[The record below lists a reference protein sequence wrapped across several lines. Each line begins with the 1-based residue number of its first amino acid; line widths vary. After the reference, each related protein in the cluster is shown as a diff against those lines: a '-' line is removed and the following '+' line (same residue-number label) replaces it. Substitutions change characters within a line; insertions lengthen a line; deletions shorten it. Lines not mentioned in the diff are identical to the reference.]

1 MLFGLDIG
9 GTNLKAVKVTPTGEI
24 VDSATVPAGGT
35 IPRNELLKRASDT
48 LRSVAGDDRPQ
59 HVGIAFGGM
68 IQPDG
73 TMRLGSTNLPN
84 LADLPLVDAFS
95 DCLAASCTID
105 HDARAAMRGEAWLGA
120 AHGAQ
125 NAMTVTFG
133 TGIGAGLLL
142 GGRIHA
148 GAHGGAGEIGVWRLI
163 PPPDADTWPSV
174 EDIAAPAQFAAR
186 RGVGFSEAFH
196 AWIDRDSATAGDDE
210 LDEVFE
216 LVGRMIANAHLLLD
230 LEVVV
235 LIGAVTAL
243 GEPFRRAIESS
254 FLAACPAGFPRDL
267 AIRLGTLGPLAGAV
281 GAAALHSDE
290 AQS

>member
-9 GTNLKAVKVTPTGEI
+9 GTNLKAIKIAPTGEI
-24 VDSATVPAGGT
+24 VDSATVPAGGS
-35 IPRNELLKRASDT
+35 IPRDELLKRAAET
-48 LRSVAGDDRPQ
+48 LRRVAGEDRPQ
-59 HVGIAFGGM
+59 HVGIAFGGL

-73 TMRLGSTNLPN
+73 TMRQGSTNLPN
-84 LADLPLVDAFS
+84 LADLPLVEAFS
-95 DCLAASCTID
+95 DCLTASCRID

-120 AHGAQ
+120 ARGAQ
-125 NAMTVTFG
+125 NAMTMTFG

-142 GGRIHA
+142 SGLIHA

-163 PPPDADTWPSV
+163 PPPDAGGWRSV

-186 RGVGFSEAFH
+186 RGTGFSEAFH
-196 AWIDRDSATAGDDE
+196 AWINRDGDDG
-210 LDEVFE
+210 LDEAFE
-216 LVGRMIANAHLLLD
+216 LVGRAIANAHLLLD

-254 FLAACPAGFPRDL
+254 FLTACPAAFHRDL
-267 AIRLGTLGPLAGAV
+267 AVRLGTLGPLAGAV
-281 GAAALHSDE
+281 GAAALHRDE
-290 AQS
+290 AES

>member
-9 GTNLKAVKVTPTGEI
+9 GTNLKAVKVTPAGEI
-24 VDSATVPAGGT
+24 AESATVPAGGS
-35 IPRNELLKRASDT
+35 IPRDALLKRAAET
-48 LRSVAGDDRPQ
+48 LRSIAGDDRPER
-59 HVGIAFGGM
+59 VGIAFGGM

-84 LADLPLVDAFS
+84 LADMPLVEAFS
-95 DCLAASCTID
+95 DRLAASCTID

-120 AHGAQ
+120 AHDAQ

-142 GGRIHA
+142 GGRIHG

-163 PPPDADTWPSV
+163 PPPDTDPWPTV

-186 RGVGFSEAFH
+186 RGTAFSEAFH
-196 AWIDRDSATAGDDE
+196 AWIDRDSATGSDDE
-210 LDEVFE
+210 LDEAFE

-230 LEVVV
+230 LEVIV

-243 GEPFRRAIESS
+243 GEPFRRAIETS

-267 AIRLGTLGPLAGAV
+267 TIRLGTLGPLAGAV
-281 GAAALHSDE
+281 GAAALHRDE
-290 AQS
+290 ALS